1 MKIQKYLNKYHSLKD
16 KNIVV
21 TGANSG
27 IGFELSKHL
36 LFLNANLIMACRNL
50 KRAEDAKNELLKLYP
65 NSNIKIFIYDQAS
78 FDSINN
84 FCNEIKDIKVDF
96 LVCNAGVY
104 YPKKKMVTK
113 DNFELTVG
121 TNYFGETYLLD
132 KLEKKLINDQ
142 TRVIIVSSLT
152 AINSKMRPLTKIN
165 SLSRN
170 SLYGYSKLLISSS
183 TYERMLEK
191 KYKIVLVHPGVCATN
206 ILNNKDTGLSSSFAL
221 IGRKFLNI
229 FVHSAAKASLCLL
242 EGIECNYQDFMYI
255 APRGILAISGYPKI
269 KKIPN
274 KFKKYKMLEQTREF
288 IGGKNNVIS

>member
-16 KNIVV
+16 KNVVV

-78 FDSINN
+78 FASINN

-152 AINSKMRPLTKIN
+152 AINSKMRPLTNIN

-229 FVHSAAKASLCLL
+229 FVHSATKASLCLL
-242 EGIECNYQDFMYI
+242 EGIECIYQDFMYI

>member
-1 MKIQKYLNKYHSLKD
+1 MKIEKYLNKYHSLKD

-165 SLSRN
+165 
-170 SLYGYSKLLISSS
+170 LYGYSKLLISSS

>member
-16 KNIVV
+16 KNIIV

-152 AINSKMRPLTKIN
+152 AINSKMRPLTSIN

-274 KFKKYKMLEQTREF
+274 KFKKYKMLEKTREF

>member
-1 MKIQKYLNKYHSLKD
+1 
-16 KNIVV
+16 
-21 TGANSG
+21 
-27 IGFELSKHL
+27 
-36 LFLNANLIMACRNL
+36 MACRNL

-121 TNYFGETYLLD
+121 TNYFDETYLLD